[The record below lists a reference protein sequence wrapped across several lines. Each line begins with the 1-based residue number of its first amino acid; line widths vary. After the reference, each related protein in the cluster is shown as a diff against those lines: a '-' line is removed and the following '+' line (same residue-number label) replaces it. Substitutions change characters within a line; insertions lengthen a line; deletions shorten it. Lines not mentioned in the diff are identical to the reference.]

1 MENVNMDTWVWVIA
15 AVVLAG
21 IIVAVISALGSNRK
35 KDWDRSRAESIRR
48 DVAQQQ
54 PELRQREASTLEA
67 EAQAQRARADA
78 ERLET
83 QARDQ
88 RREVDDQRSDLNDK
102 LREADERDPDI
113 DTDADTSP
121 RHADSPRAQEY

>member
-1 MENVNMDTWVWVIA
+1 MENVNVDTWVWIVA

-21 IIVAVISALGSNRK
+21 IIIAVVSALGSNRK

-48 DVAQQQ
+48 DVAEKQ

-67 EAQAQRARADA
+67 EAEAQRARADA
-78 ERLET
+78 ARLEAE
-83 QARDQ
+83 ARDQ
-88 RREVDDQRSDLNDK
+88 RRDVDEERSDLNDK

-121 RHADSPRAQEY
+121 RHADSPRTRDY